1 MTQKVVITSA
11 LRTPIGSMG
20 GSLSNIPVSDLGAHV
35 IKGVMEESNLPP
47 EEVDEVYMGCVFQAG
62 QGQNVARQASVNA
75 GIPFHVPATTI
86 NVLCGSGLHTI
97 NMAAKLISSGNADV
111 IVAGG
116 MENMSS
122 SPYLLQ
128 KARFGYRL
136 GSDVLVDSMI
146 TDGLQDAF
154 YDYHMGITA
163 ENIVDQWELSREEL
177 DTFSEASQKKACE
190 AIKNRKFSSEILP
203 IEIVTKKNNRLFV
216 EDESIRN
223 DTTLKSLGKLRS
235 VFKKDGKVTAG
246 NSSGISDGAAAV
258 LLMSEEKAKKM
269 DIPIL
274 AYWEAG
280 ELAGVDP
287 SIMGIGPVASTRKV
301 LEKTG
306 LTISDIDIAEFNEAF
321 AAQSVAV
328 IKDLDIDESI
338 VNVNGGA
345 IALGHPL
352 GASGCRI
359 LVSLVHE
366 MIRRDDKVGLA
377 ALCVGGGMGCSTIIR
392 KK

>member
-1 MTQKVVITSA
+1 MNNKVVVTSA

-20 GSLSNIPVSDLGAHV
+20 GSLSNIDVSDLGAHV
-35 IKGVMEESNLPP
+35 IKGVISQSKLLPT
-47 EEVDEVYMGCVFQAG
+47 EIDEVYMGCVFQAG
-62 QGQNVARQASVNA
+62 QGQNVARQASIKA
-75 GIPFHVPATTI
+75 GLPFQVPATTV

-97 NMAAKLISSGNADV
+97 NMAAKLIESGNANV

-122 SPYLLQ
+122 SPYLLK

-136 GSDVLVDSMI
+136 GVGELVDSMI

-154 YDYHMGITA
+154 HHYHMGVTA
-163 ENIVDQWELSREEL
+163 ENIVDQWNLSREEL
-177 DTFSEASQKKACE
+177 DRFSESSQKKACE
-190 AIKNRKFSSEILP
+190 AVKNGRLSSEILP
-203 IEIVTKKNNRLFV
+203 VKIAARKNTYLFH
-216 EDESIRN
+216 EDESIRE
-223 DTTLKSLGKLRS
+223 DTTLTTLGKLRA

-258 LLMSEEKAKKM
+258 LLMNEKTANELG
-269 DIPIL
+269 IPIL

-287 SIMGIGPVASTRKV
+287 SIMGIGPVASTKKV
-301 LEKTG
+301 LDKID
-306 LTISDIDIAEFNEAF
+306 LSIDDIELAELNEAF
-321 AAQSVAV
+321 AAQSLAV
-328 IKDLDIDESI
+328 IKDLGIKEEI

-352 GASGCRI
+352 GASGSRI
-359 LVSLVHE
+359 FVSLLHE
-366 MIRRDDKVGLA
+366 MVRRDDKVGLA
-377 ALCVGGGMGCSTIIR
+377 SLCVGGGMGCSTIIR
-392 KK
+392 RK